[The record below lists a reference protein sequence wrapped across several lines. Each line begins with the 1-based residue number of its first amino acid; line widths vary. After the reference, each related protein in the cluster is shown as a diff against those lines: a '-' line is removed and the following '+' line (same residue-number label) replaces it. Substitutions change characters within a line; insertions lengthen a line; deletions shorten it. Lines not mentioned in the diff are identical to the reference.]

1 MNYQFDREKVSQHIV
16 KYGVDIRPPMSP
28 EQDRTKLQDYAN
40 WLVEQFPDAFETML
54 SGPRELRIQ
63 RTFLLPNA
71 KRVELPTFVLTARGP
86 VYTFPERLYI
96 DRPHELS
103 IPDKD
108 KIFRKAYDELRMRF
122 PDRAV
127 PRVGVIHEFVF
138 DTGFVNSLEVIA
150 STLKH
155 DLWRQ
160 KATNLRILMELPT
173 EGKNVNI
180 ELRPTF
186 LQRSGKEEGLVAPDD
201 MKYGIIVNV
210 DINNQQMPADLTK
223 AQVNDVLAFA
233 NDYIPEELLRFLNNE
248 E

>member
-1 MNYQFDREKVSQHIV
+1 MNYQFDKEKISQHIV
-16 KYGVDIRPPMSP
+16 KYGVDMRPPILP
-28 EQDRTKLQDYAN
+28 DQDRTKLQDYAN
-40 WLVEQFPDAFETML
+40 WLVEQFPEAFETML

-71 KRVELPTFVLTARGP
+71 KRVELPTFILTGRGP
-86 VYTFPERLYI
+86 VFTFPERLYI
-96 DRPHELS
+96 DRPHELDIS
-103 IPDKD
+103 DKD
-108 KIFRKAYDELRMRF
+108 KIFRKAYDELRTRF
-122 PDRAV
+122 AERAV

-138 DTGFVNSLEVIA
+138 DTGCVNSLDVIA
-150 STLKH
+150 SGLKY

-160 KATNLRILMELPT
+160 KATNIRIVVEAPK
-173 EGKNVNI
+173 EGKNVNV

-186 LQRSGKEEGLVAPDD
+186 LQHSGREETPVVLDD
-201 MKYGIIVNV
+201 MKYGVIVNV

-223 AQVNDVLAFA
+223 AQVNDILAFA